1 MNFNFFNN
9 ILNNTTNLDNT
20 NSFISNFI
28 DELKNNLA
36 KKQSFEIAKNL
47 PLHTILNFAKY
58 DGNFALCF
66 DFSNK
71 KLYYIPKENII
82 GTKPEPG
89 EVLKINSPGKF
100 YVDYTGI
107 PAKENKIENYLK
119 ECTIAT

>member
-28 DELKNNLA
+28 NELKNNLA

-89 EVLKINSPGKF
+89 EILKINSPGKF

-119 ECTIAT
+119 EC

>member
-1 MNFNFFNN
+1 MNFDFLNN
-9 ILNNTTNLDNT
+9 ILNNNINLDN

-28 DELKNNLA
+28 NDVKNNLI

-47 PLHTILNFAKY
+47 PFHTILNFAKY
-58 DGNFALCF
+58 NGNYALCF
-66 DFSNK
+66 DFSSK
-71 KLYYIPKENII
+71 KIYYIPKQNII

-119 ECTIAT
+119 DCTIAS

>member
-47 PLHTILNFAKY
+47 PLHAILNFAKY

-107 PAKENKIENYLK
+107 PAKESKIENYLK